1 MAKIFKFKARVWRWP
16 GDFGWHFVNLPKDLA
31 KKIRKTGVPYGAGF
45 IKVRVTL
52 GKSTWVTA
60 LFPDKKSDSY
70 IMSVKKQIR
79 QKEGIWEDD
88 EVNVSFL
95 LQSPVV
101 ELGIARDTVRKNNT
115 KFTTGLSRSENDIK

>member
-1 MAKIFKFKARVWRWP
+1 MSLWLYDIDMSKTFKFKAQVWRWP
-16 GDFGWHFVNLPKDLA
+16 GDFGWHFVSLPKDLA
-31 KKIRKTGVPYGAGF
+31 KKIREIGVPYGAGF

-88 EVNVSFL
+88 EVNISFL
-95 LQSPVV
+95 LQ
-101 ELGIARDTVRKNNT
+101 
-115 KFTTGLSRSENDIK
+115 